1 MNIDLASA
9 MRRALEHTR
18 AQNPNEATAV
28 IQAALAGHCQSR
40 ERPSSADIS
49 SPPASRA
56 PFSLLDLD
64 ADTVAP
70 ASLAYR
76 SRSAH
81 GSTNPSAANPLR
93 RARFRPP
100 SLIDWNTNSG
110 KERNEQ
116 DREGLDPAPNAERR
130 SGRIRRS
137 LGDVVNALRDGR
149 LSGLATSLPGVG
161 VPAAPAS
168 PQVPDG
174 ARFLTRSYACAAGRR
189 QYKLYVPADRTDGP
203 QGLVIMLHGC
213 TQSPDDFAVG
223 TGMNEV
229 AEAHG
234 LLVAYPAQTSID
246 NPGSCWN
253 WFRPGDQRRDAGE
266 PAIIAGIT
274 RALIAEFDVDP
285 SRVYAAGLSA
295 GGAMAAVMGEAY
307 PELYAAIGVHSGLP
321 YGSATDVVS
330 AFATMRG
337 EPGEG
342 HPSSRSG
349 SRGRAVRTIVFHG
362 SGDRTVHPS
371 NADRIIAAARARV
384 EEGEVRRV
392 EGRAPGGRTYTRTIA
407 LTPEGAAAAELW
419 MIEGAEHAW
428 SGGNAAGSYTDP
440 AGPDAA
446 AEMVR
451 FFLNASSR
459 GRPQ

>member
-1 MNIDLASA
+1 LIDPKA
-9 MRRALEHTR
+9 
-18 AQNPNEATAV
+18 
-28 IQAALAGHCQSR
+28 
-40 ERPSSADIS
+40 SSA
-49 SPPASRA
+49 R
-56 PFSLLDLD
+56 
-64 ADTVAP
+64 
-70 ASLAYR
+70 
-76 SRSAH
+76 
-81 GSTNPSAANPLR
+81 
-93 RARFRPP
+93 
-100 SLIDWNTNSG
+100 
-110 KERNEQ
+110 ERNEQ
-116 DREGLDPAPNAERR
+116 DREAGLDPALNAARR

-137 LGDVVNALRDGR
+137 LGDVVNAHRDGR
-149 LSGLATSLPGVG
+149 LSGLATSLPGTGASATSV
-161 VPAAPAS
+161 S
-168 PQVPDG
+168 PQISDG
-174 ARFLTRSYACAAGRR
+174 AQFLARSYACAAGRR
-189 QYKLYVPADRTDGP
+189 QYKLYVPADRADGP
-203 QGLVIMLHGC
+203 QGLVVMLHGC

-229 AEAHG
+229 ADAHG
-234 LLVAYPAQTSID
+234 LLVAYPAQTSVD

-253 WFRPGDQRRDAGE
+253 WFRPGDQRRDIGE

-274 RALIAEFDVDP
+274 RALIAEFAIDP

-295 GGAMAAVMGEAY
+295 GGAMAAVVGEAY

-337 EPGEG
+337 ERGED

-349 SRGRAVRTIVFHG
+349 SHGRAVRTIVFHG
-362 SGDRTVHPS
+362 SNDRTVHPS

-384 EEGEVRRV
+384 EEGEVKRV